1 VSPHTEPGP
10 EQRAPINGE
19 RPGVYRLIAIT
30 DDIRDG
36 IDGLTMRAQ
45 AAVRGGATMVQL
57 RLKHTDAR
65 SLAEVARALV
75 TALAVPVV
83 VNDRADVAMA
93 VGAAGVHIGADDV
106 PVAALRRIVPAGFL
120 IGASVGSDD
129 EAALSAGADYAGI
142 GPVYGSASKLDAG
155 ASIGIGEFTR
165 LAALSR
171 LPAVAIGGITAETAP
186 AVIAAGASGVAVI
199 AAVFGRPD
207 PEAAARSLRSAIDHA
222 AGAGGA
228 RESRK

>member
-1 VSPHTEPGP
+1 MTNEGVS
-10 EQRAPINGE
+10 
-19 RPGVYRLIAIT
+19 VYRLIAIT

-36 IDGLTMRAQ
+36 IQGLTARAL

-65 SLAEVARALV
+65 SMAEVARALV
-75 TALAVPVV
+75 AALPVPVM

-93 VGAAGVHIGADDV
+93 VGAAGVHVGADDV

-120 IGASVGSDD
+120 IGVSVGSDD
-129 EAALSAGADYAGI
+129 EAALFAGADYAGI

-155 ASIGIGEFTR
+155 ASIGAAEFTR
-165 LAALSR
+165 LAVVSQ
-171 LPAVAIGGITAETAP
+171 LPAVAIGGITADTAP
-186 AVIAAGASGVAVI
+186 AVIAAGAIGVAVI

-207 PEAAARSLRSAIDHA
+207 PETAARTLRSAIDHA
-222 AGAGGA
+222 LATAAVGG
-228 RESRK
+228 REVESRK

>member
-1 VSPHTEPGP
+1 MPAP
-10 EQRAPINGE
+10 EQAPIGGE
-19 RPGVYRLIAIT
+19 RPSAYRLIAIT

-36 IDGLTMRAQ
+36 IDGLTMRAL

-75 TALAVPVV
+75 TALPVPVV

-142 GPVYGSASKLDAG
+142 GPVYGSGSKLDAG
-155 ASIGIGEFTR
+155 ASIGTGEFTR

-186 AVIAAGASGVAVI
+186 AVIAAGAIGVAVI
-199 AAVFGRPD
+199 AAVLGRSD
-207 PEAAARSLRSAIDHA
+207 PEAAARTLRSAIDRA

-228 RESRK
+228 RESRE

>member
-1 VSPHTEPGP
+1 MTGNAVS
-10 EQRAPINGE
+10 
-19 RPGVYRLIAIT
+19 VYRLIAIT

-36 IDGLTMRAQ
+36 IQGLTARAR

-65 SLAEVARALV
+65 SMAEVARALV
-75 TALAVPVV
+75 AALPVPVL
-83 VNDRADVAMA
+83 VNDRADVAVA
-93 VGAAGVHIGADDV
+93 VGAAGVHVGADDV

-120 IGASVGSDD
+120 IGVSVGSDD
-129 EAALSAGADYAGI
+129 EAALCSGADYAGI

-155 ASIGIGEFTR
+155 ASIGTAEFTR
-165 LAALSR
+165 LAGVSG

-186 AVIAAGASGVAVI
+186 AVIAAGAIGVAVI

-207 PEAAARSLRSAIDHA
+207 PETAARTLRSVIDRAWA
-222 AGAGGA
+222 AKHPPADDAPPAPGRTAGG
-228 RESRK
+228 

>member
-1 VSPHTEPGP
+1 MT
-10 EQRAPINGE
+10 GE
-19 RPGVYRLIAIT
+19 SSSVCRLIAIT

-36 IDGLTMRAQ
+36 TEGLTARAQ

-65 SLAEVARALV
+65 SLADVARALV
-75 TALAVPVV
+75 AALPVPVV

-106 PVAALRRIVPAGFL
+106 PVLALRRIVPAGFL
-120 IGASVGSDD
+120 IGVSVGSDD

-155 ASIGIGEFTR
+155 AAIGTSEFSR
-165 LAALSR
+165 LAAVSH
-171 LPAVAIGGITAETAP
+171 LPAVAIGGITVETAP
-186 AVIAAGASGVAVI
+186 AVIAAGAIGVAVI

-207 PEAAARSLRSAIDHA
+207 PESAARALRSAIDRAWA
-222 AGAGGA
+222 AGGGGT
-228 RESRK
+228 RESRQ